1 MDRNVGQIPCKAVLF
16 DMDNTLFDL
25 VHAKT
30 MACRRVTATL
40 GAGDPGELF
49 SYFLRRQGGF
59 DDPENIRDFMLDHSC
74 YERGLFWEC
83 TSVYRE
89 IQTRNLT
96 PYPGVERTLALLAS
110 AGFRLGI
117 VTDAWRADA
126 TTRLEATGL
135 SPFFDHVVT
144 HEMTGAHKP
153 SSLPFLLALVRLNAT
168 AREAL
173 LVGDSPRRD
182 IAPAGILGMCTVY
195 ARYGDRF
202 SQPKSDGGADHAI
215 DSFPELLE
223 ILEPNGRKKRGTWQS
238 TLGSHKS
245 TGGGGSS

>member
-1 MDRNVGQIPCKAVLF
+1 MTGLLKTLLF

-25 VHAKT
+25 VHAKNE
-30 MACRRVTATL
+30 ACHAVTARL
-40 GAGDPGELF
+40 GAGDAEDLF

-74 YERGLFWEC
+74 YERSLFWEC
-83 TSVYRE
+83 TSLYRE
-89 IQTRNLT
+89 EQTRNLILF
-96 PYPGVERTLALLAS
+96 PGVEPTLALLAS
-110 AGFRLGI
+110 SGFRLGI
-117 VTDAWRADA
+117 VTDAWRGDA

-135 SPFFDHVVT
+135 SRYFDPVVT

-153 SSLPFLLALVRLNAT
+153 SSLPFLLALVLMNTT
-168 AREAL
+168 ARETL
-173 LVGDSPRRD
+173 LIGDSPRRD
-182 IAPAGILGMCTVY
+182 IAPAGILGMHTVY

-202 SQPKSDGGADHAI
+202 SHPKSDGGADHAI

-223 ILEPNGRKKRGTWQS
+223 ILEPNGRKKRGTRQS
-238 TLGSHKS
+238 TLGSHKA

>member
-1 MDRNVGQIPCKAVLF
+1 MTGPFKTLLF

-25 VHAKT
+25 VHAKNK
-30 MACRRVTATL
+30 ACQAVTARL
-40 GAGDPGELF
+40 GVGDAEDLF

-83 TSVYRE
+83 TSLYRE

-96 PYPGVERTLALLAS
+96 PYSGVEQTLTLLTL

-144 HEMTGAHKP
+144 HEMTGTHKP

-168 AREAL
+168 ARETL

-202 SQPKSDGGADHAI
+202 SHPKSDGGADHAI
-215 DSFPELLE
+215 DSFPQLLE
-223 ILEPNGRKKRGTWQS
+223 ILEPNGRKKRDTRES
-238 TLGSHKS
+238 TLGSHMAR
-245 TGGGGSS
+245 GGEGSS

>member
-1 MDRNVGQIPCKAVLF
+1 MQHAKRGGNILQKRSINTLLF

-25 VHAKT
+25 VNAKIE
-30 MACRRVTATL
+30 ACKAVTARL
-40 GAGDPGELF
+40 GAGDAEDLF

-74 YERGLFWEC
+74 YDRGLFWEC
-83 TSVYRE
+83 TSLYRE

-96 PYPGVERTLALLAS
+96 PYPGVEQTLALLAS
-110 AGFRLGI
+110 SGFRLGI
-117 VTDAWRADA
+117 VTDAWLVDA

-135 SPFFDHVVT
+135 SPFFNHVVT

-168 AREAL
+168 ARETL

-182 IAPAGILGMCTVY
+182 IAPAGILGMYTVY

-202 SQPKSDGGADHAI
+202 SHPKSDGGADHAI
-215 DSFPELLE
+215 DSFPELLP
-223 ILEPNGRKKRGTWQS
+223 ILEPGGRNAKAARQA
-238 TLGSHKS
+238 TLS
-245 TGGGGSS
+245 

>member
-49 SYFLRRQGGF
+49 SYFLRRQGEF
-59 DDPENIRDFMLDHSC
+59 DDPENIRDFMQDHTC
-74 YERGLFWEC
+74 YERERFVKC
-83 TSVYRE
+83 VSIYRE
-89 IQTRNLT
+89 EQTRNLT
-96 PYPGVERTLALLAS
+96 LYPGVEQTLASLTS
-110 AGFRLGI
+110 SGFCLGI
-117 VTDAWRADA
+117 VTDAHTEDA
-126 TTRLEATGL
+126 YLRLGATGL
-135 SPFFDHVVT
+135 SRYFDHVVT

-168 AREAL
+168 ARETL

-238 TLGSHKS
+238 TLGSHKA